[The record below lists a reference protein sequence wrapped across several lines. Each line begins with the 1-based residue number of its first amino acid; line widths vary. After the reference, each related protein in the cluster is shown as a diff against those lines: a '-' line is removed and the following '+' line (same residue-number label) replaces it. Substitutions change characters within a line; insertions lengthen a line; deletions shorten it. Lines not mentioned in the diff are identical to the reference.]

1 MAQYLS
7 FAVIG
12 LAFGCL
18 YAAIGM
24 GVVITYHGAGVINFA
39 TGAIAMWGT
48 YIYAELRETGDLVL
62 PVAIIPHRFSLADH
76 VGFVPAFLIGV
87 LVCAV
92 LGLVSHLLVFKP
104 LRAAP
109 VLAKVV
115 ASVGI
120 LLFLQAL
127 VALQF
132 GTASK
137 AIAPIFGR
145 RMLSVGGTQFPID
158 RIWLAICAI
167 GVAIVLAAYFRWARF
182 GLATSAAAENE
193 RATALAGYSPQL
205 LAASTWIL
213 SSVVAG
219 GLGILVSPATP
230 LTSGTYA
237 LAVIPALAAA
247 LIGRLRSIG
256 ITAAAGLALGAFQ
269 SVVTFQT
276 SKPWWP
282 RWAITGLSD
291 AVPFVLIII
300 GLFIWG
306 DRLPTRGAVQ
316 IPRLPSVPRHAPR
329 AVVVVLATAVGAA
342 AILITAGG
350 YRFGV
355 ITSMAMT
362 VIMLSFVILTGFIG
376 QISLAQSAIAGVGGY
391 TLSKLTMDLGVPFP
405 LSVLA
410 SSLVAAM
417 FGVVI
422 GIPALRVR
430 GANLA
435 VVTMAAAIALERFVF
450 RNPELTK
457 PAGNPI
463 KKPTLFGLNLAIQS
477 GRNVARWQFGL
488 AVLIVLVIAALAVGN
503 LARSASGRRF
513 LAIRSNERAAAAA
526 GVDVA
531 ANKLVAFAMSS
542 FLAGLGGSLI
552 GYSRGQLSAD
562 SFTAAAGLGFL
573 AFAYLGG
580 ITSVKG
586 AIVGGTL
593 VPLGVGFV
601 LLDRLLDLG
610 NSYGVFGGLSLILTA
625 VMNQEGIAGATRKA
639 RRTPQTSTPDAL
651 DKRSTLVLAPTQGAS
666 AMQKTGSTL
675 GTPARA
681 ETSEVAMRASGIGV
695 RYGGVVANDDITLE
709 VRAGQIVGLIGPNGA
724 GKTTFIDAVS
734 GFTPFVGSLQLAGQ
748 DIAKLSPHSRTR
760 AGLSRT
766 WQSIE
771 LFSDLTVVENL
782 QVTNDR
788 LTARS
793 VMWDVIAPS
802 RGTTVDVT
810 WPLDLLGLAD
820 QARADPSTLSYG
832 KQKLVGVSR
841 ALANNPRVLLLDEP
855 AAGLD
860 TEESRALGRRLSAI
874 AERGIAVLLV
884 DHDMGLV
891 LDVCDYV
898 YVLDFGRII
907 AQGRPAEVRA
917 NPTVIDAYLGTGAR

>member
-7 FAVIG
+7 FAIIG

-24 GVVITYHGAGVINFA
+24 GVVVTYRGAGVINFA
-39 TGAIAMWGT
+39 TGAIAMWGA
-48 YIYAELRETGDLVL
+48 YVYAELREKGDLVL
-62 PVAIIPHRFSLADH
+62 PVAVIPHRISLGDH
-76 VGFVPAFLIGV
+76 AGFLPSFALGV
-87 LVCAV
+87 LTCAV
-92 LGLVSHLLVFKP
+92 LGLLAHVLVFRP

-127 VALQF
+127 AALQF
-132 GTASK
+132 GSASR
-137 AIAPIFGR
+137 ILSPIFGR
-145 RMLSVGGTQFPID
+145 QTFDIGGTEFPRD
-158 RIWLAICAI
+158 RIWLAVCAI
-167 GVAIVLAAYFRWARF
+167 GVAIVLAAYFRWARY

-205 LAASTWIL
+205 LAGSTWIL
-213 SSVVAG
+213 ASVVAG
-219 GLGILVSPATP
+219 GLGILVSPVTP
-230 LTSGTYA
+230 LTPGTYS

-247 LIGRLRSIG
+247 LIGRLRSIP
-256 ITAAAGLALGAFQ
+256 ITAAAGLCLGAFQ

-276 SKPWWP
+276 GKPWWP
-282 RWAITGLSD
+282 KWAITGLSD
-291 AVPFVLIII
+291 AVPFILIIV
-300 GLFIWG
+300 GLFLWG
-306 DRLPTRGAVQ
+306 DRLPTRGELQA
-316 IPRLPSVPRHAPR
+316 PRLPAVPRHVPR
-329 AVVVVLATAVGAA
+329 ASMVALATAVGAV
-342 AILITAGG
+342 AILATSGG

-355 ITSMAMT
+355 ITSMVMT
-362 VIMLSFVILTGFIG
+362 VIMLSFVVLTGFVG
-376 QISLAQSAIAGVGGY
+376 QISLAQAAIAGVGGFV
-391 TLSKLTMDLGVPFP
+391 LSKITVDFGVPFP
-405 LSVLA
+405 LSLVM
-410 SSLVAAM
+410 SSLVAAA
-417 FGVVI
+417 FGVII

-435 VVTMAAAIALERFVF
+435 VVTLAAAVALERFVF
-450 RNPELTK
+450 RNPELTR

-463 KKPTLFGLNLAIQS
+463 RKPVFFGLNLAIQS

-488 AVLIVLVIAALAVGN
+488 AVLVFVVLAALAVGN

-552 GYSRGQLSAD
+552 GYSRGQLSAE
-562 SFTAAAGLGFL
+562 SFTAVVGLGFL

-586 AIVGGTL
+586 AIVAGTL
-593 VPLGVGFV
+593 APLGIGFV
-601 LLDRLLDLG
+601 VLDRWLSLG
-610 NSYGVFGGLSLILTA
+610 NSYGVIAGLSLIVTA
-625 VMNQEGIAGATRKA
+625 LINQEGIAGATRKS
-639 RRTPQTSTPDAL
+639 RRS
-651 DKRSTLVLAPTQGAS
+651 R
-666 AMQKTGSTL
+666 
-675 GTPARA
+675 GTPASVAVTEGDVSEATPTASRGSTGRT
-681 ETSEVAMRASGIGV
+681 ETSDVALRANGVSV
-695 RYGGVVANDDITLE
+695 RYGGVIANDDVSLE

-734 GFTPFVGSLQLAGQ
+734 GFTPFAGSLHLAGQ
-748 DIAKLSPHSRTR
+748 DIGALSPHVRAR

-771 LFSDLTVVENL
+771 LFSDLTVAENL
-782 QVTNDR
+782 RVTTDR

-793 VMWDVIAPS
+793 VMWDVVAPS
-802 RGTTVDVT
+802 KGRVADVT

-820 QARADPSTLSYG
+820 QAGTDPTTLPYG

-860 TEESRALGRRLSAI
+860 SDESQALGCRLSAI

-891 LDVCDYV
+891 LDVCDFV
-898 YVLDFGRII
+898 YVLDFGRVI
-907 AQGRPAEVRA
+907 AQGRPSEIRA
-917 NPTVIDAYLGTGAR
+917 NPVVIEAYLGTGGS

>member
-18 YAAIGM
+18 YAGIGM
-24 GVVITYHGAGVINFA
+24 GVVVTYRGAGVINFG
-39 TGAIAMWGT
+39 TGAIAMWGA
-48 YIYAELRETGDLVL
+48 YVYAELREKGDLVL
-62 PVAIIPHRFSLADH
+62 PVAIIPHRFSLADKA
-76 VGFVPAFLIGV
+76 GFVPAFLLGV

-92 LGLVSHLLVFKP
+92 LGLLAHVLVFRP

-127 VALQF
+127 AALQF
-132 GTASK
+132 GSASR
-137 AIAPIFGR
+137 IIDPIFGR
-145 RMLSVGGTQFPID
+145 KTFDLGGTEFPRD
-158 RIWLAICAI
+158 RIWLAVCAI
-167 GVAIVLAAYFRWARF
+167 GVAMVLAAYFRWARY

-213 SSVVAG
+213 ASVVAG

-230 LTSGTYA
+230 LTSGTYS
-237 LAVIPALAAA
+237 LAIIPALAAA

-256 ITAAAGLALGAFQ
+256 ITAVAGLLLGAFQ

-276 SKPWWP
+276 GKPWWP
-282 RWAITGLSD
+282 KWAITGLSD
-291 AVPFVLIII
+291 AVPFMLIIA
-300 GLFIWG
+300 GLFVWG
-306 DRLPTRGAVQ
+306 DRLPTRGELQA
-316 IPRLPSVPRHAPR
+316 PRLPAVPRHAPR
-329 AVVVVLATAVGAA
+329 ASVVALATAVGAV
-342 AILITAGG
+342 AILVTSGG

-355 ITSMAMT
+355 ITSMVMT
-362 VIMLSFVILTGFIG
+362 VIMLSFVILTGFVG
-376 QISLAQSAIAGVGGY
+376 QISLAQAAIAGVGGFV
-391 TLSKLTMDLGVPFP
+391 LSKFTVDLGIPFP
-405 LSVLA
+405 LSLVM
-410 SSLVAAM
+410 SSLVAAA

-435 VVTMAAAIALERFVF
+435 VVTLAAAVALERFVF

-457 PAGNPI
+457 PGGNPI
-463 KKPTLFGLNLAIQS
+463 RKPVFFGLNLAIQS

-488 AVLIVLVIAALAVGN
+488 AVLVVLVLAALAVGN

-552 GYSRGQLSAD
+552 GYSRGQLSAE
-562 SFTAAAGLGFL
+562 SFTAAVGLGFL

-586 AIVGGTL
+586 AIVAGTL
-593 VPLGVGFV
+593 APLGVGFV
-601 LLDRLLDLG
+601 VLDRWLNLG
-610 NSYGVFGGLSLILTA
+610 NSYGVVAGLSLIVTA
-625 VMNQEGIAGATRKA
+625 LINQEGIAGATRKS
-639 RRTPQTSTPDAL
+639 RRSRGDSAASVAVTEGDATEATPT
-651 DKRSTLVLAPTQGAS
+651 AS
-666 AMQKTGSTL
+666 LGSA
-675 GTPARA
+675 GRI
-681 ETSEVAMRASGIGV
+681 ETSEVAFRANGVSV
-695 RYGGVVANDDITLE
+695 RYGGVIANENVSLE

-734 GFTPFVGSLQLAGQ
+734 GFTPCAGSLHLAGT
-748 DIAKLSPHSRTR
+748 DIATLSPHARAR

-771 LFSDLTVVENL
+771 LFSDLTVAENL
-782 QVTNDR
+782 RVTTDR

-793 VMWDVIAPS
+793 VMWDVIAPT
-802 RGTTVDVT
+802 RGRVVDVT
-810 WPLDLLGLAD
+810 WPLHLLGLAD
-820 QARADPSTLSYG
+820 QAGTDPTTLPYG

-841 ALANNPRVLLLDEP
+841 ALANNPRVLLVDEP

-860 TEESRALGRRLSAI
+860 TDESRALGCRLSAI

-891 LDVCDYV
+891 LDVCDFV
-898 YVLDFGRII
+898 YVLDFGRVI
-907 AQGRPAEVRA
+907 AQGRPSEIRT
-917 NPTVIDAYLGTGAR
+917 NPLVIDAYLGTGGS

>member
-1 MAQYLS
+1 MSMSQYLS

-18 YAAIGM
+18 YAGIGM
-24 GVVITYHGAGVINFA
+24 GVVVTYHGSGVINFG
-39 TGAIAMWGT
+39 TGAIAMWGA
-48 YIYAELRETGDLVL
+48 YVYAELREKGDLVL
-62 PVAIIPHRFSLADH
+62 PVAIVPHRISLGDK
-76 VGFVPAFLIGV
+76 VGFVPAFLCGV
-87 LVCAV
+87 LICAG
-92 LGLVSHLLVFKP
+92 LGLLAHFLVFRP
-104 LRAAP
+104 LQAAP

-127 VALQF
+127 AALQF

-137 AIAPIFGR
+137 GVAPIFGKK
-145 RMLSVGGTQFPID
+145 MLSIGGTSFPRD
-158 RIWLAICAI
+158 RLWLAGCAI
-167 GVAIVLAAYFRWARF
+167 GVAVMLAAYFRWARF
-182 GLATSAAAENE
+182 GLATSAASENE
-193 RATALAGYSPQL
+193 QATALAGYSPQR

-213 SSVVAG
+213 ASVVAG

-230 LTSGTYA
+230 LTSGTYS
-237 LAVIPALAAA
+237 LAIIPALAAA

-256 ITAAAGLALGAFQ
+256 VTATAGLALGAFQ
-269 SVVTFQT
+269 SIVTFQT
-276 SKPWWP
+276 GKSWWP
-282 RWAITGLSD
+282 KWAITGLSD

-306 DRLPTRGAVQ
+306 DRLPTRGALRT
-316 IPRLPSVPRHAPR
+316 PRLPAVPRHAPR
-329 AVVVVLATAVGAA
+329 PIVVVLATAIAGV
-342 AILITAGG
+342 AILVTSGG

-355 ITSMAMT
+355 ITSMAVT
-362 VIMLSFVILTGFIG
+362 VIMLSFVIVTGFVG

-391 TLSKLTMDLGVPFP
+391 ALSRLTTDLGVPFP
-405 LSVLA
+405 LSLLA
-410 SSLVAAM
+410 ASLVAAG

-435 VVTMAAAIALERFVF
+435 VVTLAAAVALERFVF
-450 RNPELTK
+450 RNPEFTKPVGNKITK
-457 PAGNPI
+457 PAI
-463 KKPTLFGLNLAIQS
+463 FGLNLAIQS
-477 GRNVARWQFGL
+477 GRNVARWQFG
-488 AVLIVLVIAALAVGN
+488 VMVLVVVVFAALAVSN

-531 ANKLVAFAMSS
+531 KNKLVAFAMSS

-562 SFTAAAGLGFL
+562 SFTAAVGLGFL

-586 AIVGGTL
+586 AIVAGTL
-593 VPLGVGFV
+593 APLGVGFV
-601 LLDRLLDLG
+601 VLDRLLDLG

-625 VMNQEGIAGATRKA
+625 VMNQEGIAGATRKS
-639 RRTPQTSTPDAL
+639 RRT
-651 DKRSTLVLAPTQGAS
+651 REAPSPEPVAPVTATATAS
-666 AMQKTGSTL
+666 PGRAARPAM
-675 GTPARA
+675 
-681 ETSEVAMRASGIGV
+681 SEVALRASGIGV
-695 RYGGVVANDDITLE
+695 RYGGVVANDDVSLE

-734 GFTPFVGSLQLAGQ
+734 GFTPFVGSLHLAGQ
-748 DIAKLSPHSRTR
+748 NIATLSPHARAR

-771 LFSDLTVVENL
+771 LFSDLTVAENL
-782 QVTNDR
+782 RVTNDR
-788 LTARS
+788 MTVRS

-802 RGTTVDVT
+802 RGNAVDVA
-810 WPLDLLGLAD
+810 WPLELLGLAEHG
-820 QARADPSTLSYG
+820 RTDPTTLPYG

-841 ALANNPRVLLLDEP
+841 ALAGNPRVLH
-855 AAGLD
+855 AR
-860 TEESRALGRRLSAI
+860 RARR
-874 AERGIAVLLV
+874 RTR
-884 DHDMGLV
+884 H
-891 LDVCDYV
+891 
-898 YVLDFGRII
+898 R
-907 AQGRPAEVRA
+907 
-917 NPTVIDAYLGTGAR
+917 

>member
-7 FAVIG
+7 FGVIG

-24 GVVITYHGAGVINFA
+24 GVVVTYRGAGVINFG
-39 TGAIAMWGT
+39 TGAIAMWGA
-48 YIYAELRETGDLVL
+48 YVYAELREKGDLVL
-62 PVAIIPHRFSLADH
+62 PVAIIPHRISLGDE
-76 VGFVPAFLIGV
+76 VGFLPAFASASLICAALGLLAHV
-87 LVCAV
+87 LV
-92 LGLVSHLLVFKP
+92 FRP
-104 LRAAP
+104 LQAAP
-109 VLAKVV
+109 ALAKVV

-127 VALQF
+127 AALQF
-132 GTASK
+132 GSASR
-137 AIAPIFGR
+137 IIQPIFGR
-145 RMLSVGGTQFPID
+145 KTFDIGGTQFPRD
-158 RIWLAICAI
+158 RIWLAVCAI
-167 GVAIVLAAYFRWARF
+167 GVAIVLAAYFRWARY

-205 LAASTWIL
+205 LAASTWVL
-213 SSVVAG
+213 ASVVAG

-230 LTSGTYA
+230 LTSGTYS
-237 LAVIPALAAA
+237 LAIIPALAAA

-256 ITAAAGLALGAFQ
+256 ITAAAGLCLGAFQ

-276 SKPWWP
+276 GKPWWP
-282 RWAITGLSD
+282 KWAITGLSD
-291 AVPFVLIII
+291 AVPFILIIV
-300 GLFIWG
+300 GLFVWG
-306 DRLPTRGAVQ
+306 DRLPNRGELQA
-316 IPRLPSVPRHAPR
+316 PRLPAVPRHAPR
-329 AVVVVLATAVGAA
+329 ASVVALVTAVGAV
-342 AILITAGG
+342 AILVTSGG

-355 ITSMAMT
+355 ITSMVMT
-362 VIMLSFVILTGFIG
+362 VIMLSFVILTGFVG
-376 QISLAQSAIAGVGGY
+376 QISLAQAAIAGVGGFV
-391 TLSKLTMDLGVPFP
+391 LSKFTVDLGVPFP
-405 LSVLA
+405 LSLVL
-410 SSLVAAM
+410 SSLVAAA

-435 VVTMAAAIALERFVF
+435 VVTLAAAVALERFVF

-463 KKPTLFGLNLAIQS
+463 RKPVFFGLSLAIQS

-488 AVLIVLVIAALAVGN
+488 AVLVVVVLAALAVGN

-552 GYSRGQLSAD
+552 GYSRGQLSAE
-562 SFTAAAGLGFL
+562 SFTAAVGLGFL

-586 AIVGGTL
+586 AIVAGTL
-593 VPLGVGFV
+593 APLGVGFV
-601 LLDRLLDLG
+601 VLDRWLNLG
-610 NSYGVFGGLSLILTA
+610 NSYGVIAGLSLIVTA
-625 VMNQEGIAGATRKA
+625 VMNQEGIAGATRKS
-639 RRTPQTSTPDAL
+639 RRSRGGAEASVAVDEGDVSEATPT
-651 DKRSTLVLAPTQGAS
+651 AS
-666 AMQKTGSTL
+666 VESAGRT
-675 GTPARA
+675 
-681 ETSEVAMRASGIGV
+681 ETSEVAFRADGVSV
-695 RYGGVVANDDITLE
+695 RYGGVIANQDVSLE

-734 GFTPFVGSLQLAGQ
+734 GFTPFAGSLHLAGQ
-748 DIAKLSPHSRTR
+748 DIGALSPHARAR

-771 LFSDLTVVENL
+771 LFSDLTVAENL
-782 QVTNDR
+782 RVTTDR

-802 RGTTVDVT
+802 RGNVDDVT

-820 QARADPSTLSYG
+820 QAGTDPTTLPYG

-860 TEESRALGRRLSAI
+860 TEESHALGCRLSAI

-891 LDVCDYV
+891 LDVCDFV
-898 YVLDFGRII
+898 YVLDFGRVI
-907 AQGRPAEVRA
+907 AQGRPSEIRA
-917 NPTVIDAYLGTGAR
+917 NPVVIEAYLGTGGS

>member
-7 FAVIG
+7 FAIIG

-24 GVVITYHGAGVINFA
+24 GVVVTYHGAGVINFGA
-39 TGAIAMWGT
+39 GAIAMWGA
-48 YIYAELRETGDLVL
+48 YVYAELRAKGDLVF
-62 PVAIIPHRFSLADH
+62 PVAVIPHRISLGDK
-76 VGFVPAFLIGV
+76 VGFGPAFLLGV
-87 LVCAV
+87 ATCAV
-92 LGLVSHLLVFKP
+92 LGLLAHLLVFKP
-104 LRAAP
+104 LQAAP
-109 VLAKVV
+109 ILAKVV

-127 VALQF
+127 AALQF
-132 GTASK
+132 GASAK
-137 AIAPIFGR
+137 AVAPIFGR
-145 RMLSVGGTQFPID
+145 KMTSLGGTQFPRD
-158 RIWLAICAI
+158 RIWLAVSAI
-167 GVAIVLAAYFRWARF
+167 AVAVVLAAYFRWARF

-205 LAASTWIL
+205 LAASTWVL

-219 GLGILVSPATP
+219 GLCILVSPATP
-230 LTSGTYA
+230 LLSGTYA
-237 LAVIPALAAA
+237 LAIIPALAAA

-256 ITAAAGLALGAFQ
+256 ITAVAGLVLGAFQ

-276 SKPWWP
+276 GKPWWP
-282 RWAITGLSD
+282 KWAIAGLSD
-291 AVPFVLIII
+291 AVPFILIII
-300 GLFIWG
+300 GLFVWG
-306 DRLPTRGAVQ
+306 DRLPTRGALQ
-316 IPRLPSVPRHAPR
+316 APRLPAVPRHAPKAAVVALVLLAGTV
-329 AVVVVLATAVGAA
+329 AVVVTS
-342 AILITAGG
+342 GG

-355 ITSMAMT
+355 ITSMAVT
-362 VIMLSFVILTGFIG
+362 VIMLSFVVLTGFIG

-391 TLSKLTMDLGVPFP
+391 ALSKLTMDLRVPFP
-405 LSVLA
+405 LSLLVA
-410 SSLVAAM
+410 SLVAAV

-422 GIPALRVR
+422 GIPALRIR

-435 VVTMAAAIALERFVF
+435 VVTLAAAVALERFVF

-457 PAGNPI
+457 TSGSPI
-463 KKPTLFGLNLAIQS
+463 RKPVLFGLSFAIQS

-488 AVLIVLVIAALAVGN
+488 AVLVIVAIAALAVGN

-513 LAIRSNERAAAAA
+513 LAIRSNERAAAAV

-531 ANKLVAFAMSS
+531 SNKLVAFAMSS

-552 GYSRGQLSAD
+552 GYSRAQLSAD
-562 SFTAAAGLGFL
+562 SFTAAVGLGFL

-586 AIVGGTL
+586 AIVAGTL
-593 VPLGVGFV
+593 APLGIGFV
-601 LLDRLLDLG
+601 VLDRLLDLG

-625 VMNQEGIAGATRKA
+625 VMNQEGIAGATRKS
-639 RRTPQTSTPDAL
+639 RRTKNVPPADEPDR
-651 DKRSTLVLAPTQGAS
+651 RSTAEAAPSPVVS
-666 AMQKTGSTL
+666 AAPRRLS
-675 GTPARA
+675 ARSDS
-681 ETSEVAMRASGIGV
+681 SEVALRAEGVGV
-695 RYGGVVANDDITLE
+695 RYGGVVANDNITLE
-709 VRAGQIVGLIGPNGA
+709 IRFGQIVGLIGPNGA
-724 GKTTFIDAVS
+724 GKTTFIDAAS
-734 GFTPFVGSLQLAGQ
+734 GFTPFSGSLHLAGR
-748 DIAKLSPHSRTR
+748 DISDASPHERAR

-771 LFSDLTVVENL
+771 LFSDLTVSENL
-782 QVTNDR
+782 RVTNDR

-802 RGTTVDVT
+802 RGNRVDVA

-820 QARADPSTLSYG
+820 QAGTDPTTLPYG

-841 ALANNPRVLLLDEP
+841 ALASNPRVLMLDEP

-860 TEESRALGRRLSAI
+860 TDESKALGRRLGAI

-898 YVLDFGRII
+898 YVLDFGRLI
-907 AQGRPAEVRA
+907 AHGRPDEVRL
-917 NPTVIDAYLGTGAR
+917 NPVVVDAYLGAGES

>member
-18 YAAIGM
+18 YAGIGM
-24 GVVITYHGAGVINFA
+24 GVVVTYRGAGVINFG
-39 TGAIAMWGT
+39 TGAIAMWGA
-48 YIYAELRETGDLVL
+48 YVYAELREKGDLVL
-62 PVAIIPHRFSLADH
+62 PVAIIPHRISIADK
-76 VGFVPAFLIGV
+76 VGFVPAFLLGV

-92 LGLVSHLLVFKP
+92 LGLLAHVLVFRP

-127 VALQF
+127 AALQF
-132 GTASK
+132 GSASR
-137 AIAPIFGR
+137 IISPIFGR
-145 RMLSVGGTQFPID
+145 KTFDLGGTEFPRD
-158 RIWLAICAI
+158 RVWLAVCAI
-167 GVAIVLAAYFRWARF
+167 GVAMVLAAYFRWARY

-213 SSVVAG
+213 ASVVAG

-230 LTSGTYA
+230 LTSGTYS
-237 LAVIPALAAA
+237 LAIIPALAAA

-256 ITAAAGLALGAFQ
+256 ITAAAGLCLGAFQ

-276 SKPWWP
+276 GKPWWP
-282 RWAITGLSD
+282 KWAITGLSD
-291 AVPFVLIII
+291 AVPFILIIV
-300 GLFIWG
+300 GLFVWG
-306 DRLPTRGAVQ
+306 DRLPTRGELHA
-316 IPRLPSVPRHAPR
+316 PRLPAVPRQTPR
-329 AVVVVLATAVGAA
+329 AGVVALVTAVGAV
-342 AILITAGG
+342 AILVTSGG

-355 ITSMAMT
+355 ITSMVMT
-362 VIMLSFVILTGFIG
+362 VIMLSFVILTGFVG
-376 QISLAQSAIAGVGGY
+376 QISLAQAAIAGVGGFV
-391 TLSKLTMDLGVPFP
+391 LSKFTIELGVPFP
-405 LSVLA
+405 LSLVL
-410 SSLVAAM
+410 SSLVAAA

-435 VVTMAAAIALERFVF
+435 VVTLAAAVALERFVF

-457 PAGNPI
+457 PGGNPI
-463 KKPTLFGLNLAIQS
+463 RKPVFFGLSLAIQS

-488 AVLIVLVIAALAVGN
+488 AVLVVLVPAALAVGN

-526 GVDVA
+526 GVNVA

-552 GYSRGQLSAD
+552 GYSRGQLSAE
-562 SFTAAAGLGFL
+562 SFTAAVGLGFL

-586 AIVGGTL
+586 AIVAGTL
-593 VPLGVGFV
+593 APLGVGFV
-601 LLDRLLDLG
+601 VLDRWLNLG
-610 NSYGVFGGLSLILTA
+610 NSYGVIAGLSLIVTA
-625 VMNQEGIAGATRKA
+625 LINQEGIAGATRKS
-639 RRTPQTSTPDAL
+639 RRSRGGTEASVAVDEGDVSEETPPPAG
-651 DKRSTLVLAPTQGAS
+651 PTGC
-666 AMQKTGSTL
+666 T
-675 GTPARA
+675 
-681 ETSEVAMRASGIGV
+681 ETSEVAFRASGVSV
-695 RYGGVVANDDITLE
+695 RYGGVIANEDVSLE

-734 GFTPFVGSLQLAGQ
+734 GFTPFAGSLHLAGQ
-748 DIAKLSPHSRTR
+748 DIGALSPHARAR

-771 LFSDLTVVENL
+771 LFSDLTVAENL
-782 QVTNDR
+782 RVTTDR

-802 RGTTVDVT
+802 RGSVVDVS
-810 WPLDLLGLAD
+810 WPLHLLGLAD
-820 QARADPSTLSYG
+820 QAGTDPTTLPYG

-860 TEESRALGRRLSAI
+860 TEESHALGCRLSAI
-874 AERGIAVLLV
+874 ADRGIAVLLV

-891 LDVCDYV
+891 LDVCDFV
-898 YVLDFGRII
+898 YVLDFGRVI
-907 AQGRPAEVRA
+907 AQGRPSEIRA
-917 NPTVIDAYLGTGAR
+917 NPVVIEAYLGTGGS

>member
-7 FAVIG
+7 FAIIG

-24 GVVITYHGAGVINFA
+24 GVVVTYRGAGVINFA
-39 TGAIAMWGT
+39 TGAIAMWGA
-48 YIYAELRETGDLVL
+48 YVYALLRETGDLYL
-62 PVAIIPHRFSLADH
+62 PVAVIPHRISLGDK
-76 VGFVPAFLIGV
+76 VGFLPSFALGV
-87 LVCAV
+87 LTCAV
-92 LGLVSHLLVFKP
+92 LGLLAHVLVFRP

-127 VALQF
+127 AALQF
-132 GTASK
+132 GSASR
-137 AIAPIFGR
+137 ILSPIFGR
-145 RMLSVGGTQFPID
+145 QTFDIGGTEFPRD
-158 RIWLAICAI
+158 RIWLAVCAI
-167 GVAIVLAAYFRWARF
+167 GVAIVLAAYFRWARY

-205 LAASTWIL
+205 LAGSTWIL
-213 SSVVAG
+213 ASVVAG
-219 GLGILVSPATP
+219 GLGILVSPVTP
-230 LTSGTYA
+230 LTPGTYS

-247 LIGRLRSIG
+247 LIGRLRSIT
-256 ITAAAGLALGAFQ
+256 ITAAAGLCLGAFQ

-276 SKPWWP
+276 GKPWWP
-282 RWAITGLSD
+282 KWAITGLSD
-291 AVPFVLIII
+291 AVPFILIII
-300 GLFIWG
+300 GLFLWG
-306 DRLPTRGAVQ
+306 NRLPTRGELQA
-316 IPRLPSVPRHAPR
+316 PRLPAVPRQVPR
-329 AVVVVLATAVGAA
+329 ASRVALVTAVGVV
-342 AILITAGG
+342 AILVTSGG

-355 ITSMAMT
+355 ITSMVMT
-362 VIMLSFVILTGFIG
+362 VVMLSFVVLTGFVG
-376 QISLAQSAIAGVGGY
+376 QISLAQAAIAGVGGFV
-391 TLSKLTMDLGVPFP
+391 LSKITVDLGVPFP
-405 LSVLA
+405 LSLVM
-410 SSLVAAM
+410 SSLVAAA

-435 VVTMAAAIALERFVF
+435 VVTLAAAVALERFVF

-463 KKPTLFGLNLAIQS
+463 SKPVFFGLSLAIQS
-477 GRNVARWQFGL
+477 GRNVARWQFGI
-488 AVLIVLVIAALAVGN
+488 AVLVVVVLAGLAVGN

-513 LAIRSNERAAAAA
+513 LAIRSNERAAAAT

-531 ANKLVAFAMSS
+531 ANKLLAFAMSS

-562 SFTAAAGLGFL
+562 SFTAAVGLGFL

-586 AIVGGTL
+586 AIVAGTL
-593 VPLGVGFV
+593 APLGVGYV
-601 LLDRLLDLG
+601 VLDRWLNLG
-610 NSYGVFGGLSLILTA
+610 NSYGVIAGLSLIVTA
-625 VMNQEGIAGATRKA
+625 LINQEGIAGATRKS
-639 RRTPQTSTPDAL
+639 RGSRD
-651 DKRSTLVLAPTQGAS
+651 APTSGAVTEGDVS
-666 AMQKTGSTL
+666 EATPEQPSTATHRATGRTE
-675 GTPARA
+675 P
-681 ETSEVAMRASGIGV
+681 SEVALQAHGVRV
-695 RYGGVVANDDITLE
+695 RYGGVIANDDVSLE

-734 GFTPFVGSLQLAGQ
+734 GFTPFTGSLHLAGQ
-748 DIAKLSPHSRTR
+748 DIGAMSPHARAR

-771 LFSDLTVVENL
+771 LFSDLTVAENL
-782 QVTNDR
+782 QVTTDR

-802 RGTTVDVT
+802 RGSVVDVT

-820 QARADPSTLSYG
+820 QAGVDPTTLPYG

-841 ALANNPRVLLLDEP
+841 ALAGNPRVLLLDEP

-860 TEESRALGRRLSAI
+860 TEESRALGCRLSAI

-891 LDVCDYV
+891 LEVCDFV
-898 YVLDFGRII
+898 YVLDFGRVI
-907 AQGRPAEVRA
+907 AQGRPSEVRSS
-917 NPTVIDAYLGTGAR
+917 PLVIDAYLGTGGT

>member
-18 YAAIGM
+18 YAGIGM
-24 GVVITYHGAGVINFA
+24 GVVVTYRGAGVINFG
-39 TGAIAMWGT
+39 TGAIAMWGA
-48 YIYAELRETGDLVL
+48 YVYAELREKGDLVL
-62 PVAIIPHRFSLADH
+62 PVAIIPHRISIADK
-76 VGFVPAFLIGV
+76 VGFVPAFLLGV

-92 LGLVSHLLVFKP
+92 LGLLSHVLVFRP

-127 VALQF
+127 AALQF
-132 GTASK
+132 GSASR
-137 AIAPIFGR
+137 IINPIFGR
-145 RMLSVGGTQFPID
+145 KTIDLGGTEFPRD
-158 RIWLAICAI
+158 RIWLAVCAI
-167 GVAIVLAAYFRWARF
+167 GVAMVLAAYFRWARY

-213 SSVVAG
+213 ASVVAG

-230 LTSGTYA
+230 LNSGTYS
-237 LAVIPALAAA
+237 LAIIPALAAA

-256 ITAAAGLALGAFQ
+256 ITAAAGLCLGAFQ

-276 SKPWWP
+276 GKPWWP
-282 RWAITGLSD
+282 KWAITGLSD
-291 AVPFVLIII
+291 AVPFVLIIV
-300 GLFIWG
+300 GLFVWG
-306 DRLPTRGAVQ
+306 NRLPTRGELQA
-316 IPRLPSVPRHAPR
+316 PRLPAVPRQVPR
-329 AVVVVLATAVGAA
+329 ARVVVLVTAVGAV
-342 AILITAGG
+342 AILATSGG

-355 ITSMAMT
+355 ITSMVMT
-362 VIMLSFVILTGFIG
+362 VIMLSFVVLTGFVG
-376 QISLAQSAIAGVGGY
+376 QISLAQAAIAGVGGFA
-391 TLSKLTMDLGVPFP
+391 LSKFTVELGVPFP
-405 LSVLA
+405 LSLLM
-410 SSLVAAM
+410 SSLVAAA

-435 VVTMAAAIALERFVF
+435 VVTLAAAVALERFVF
-450 RNPELTK
+450 RNSEFTQSG
-457 PAGNPI
+457 GNPI
-463 KKPTLFGLNLAIQS
+463 RKPVFFGLNLAIQS
-477 GRNVARWQFGL
+477 GRTVARWQFGL
-488 AVLIVLVIAALAVGN
+488 AVLVVLVPAALAVGN

-562 SFTAAAGLGFL
+562 SFTAAVGLGFL

-586 AIVGGTL
+586 AIVAGTL
-593 VPLGVGFV
+593 APLGVGFV
-601 LLDRLLDLG
+601 VLDRWLNLG
-610 NSYGVFGGLSLILTA
+610 NSYGVLAGLSLIVTA
-625 VMNQEGIAGATRKA
+625 LINQEGIAGATRKK
-639 RRTPQTSTPDAL
+639 RRPKTPVTEAVDISTSEAAPVAVTVASPAVSCGPAP
-651 DKRSTLVLAPTQGAS
+651 RS
-666 AMQKTGSTL
+666 
-675 GTPARA
+675 
-681 ETSEVAMRASGIGV
+681 ETSEVALRAHGIGV
-695 RYGGVVANDDITLE
+695 RYGGVIANENISLE

-734 GFTPFVGSLQLAGQ
+734 GFTPFTGSLHLAGQ
-748 DIAKLSPHSRTR
+748 DIAGWSPHAR
-760 AGLSRT
+760 ARIGLSRT

-771 LFSDLTVVENL
+771 LFSDLTVAENL
-782 QVTNDR
+782 RVTNDR

-793 VMWDVIAPS
+793 VMWDIIAPS
-802 RGTTVDVT
+802 RGNVIDVT
-810 WPLDLLGLAD
+810 WPLDLLGLSDHAGT
-820 QARADPSTLSYG
+820 DPTTLPYG

-841 ALANNPRVLLLDEP
+841 ALANNPRVLMLDEP

-860 TEESRALGRRLSAI
+860 THESEVLGHRLAAI

-898 YVLDFGRII
+898 YVVDFGRVI
-907 AQGRPAEVRA
+907 AHGRPAEIRV
-917 NPTVIDAYLGTGAR
+917 NPVVVDAYLGSGGNVTA